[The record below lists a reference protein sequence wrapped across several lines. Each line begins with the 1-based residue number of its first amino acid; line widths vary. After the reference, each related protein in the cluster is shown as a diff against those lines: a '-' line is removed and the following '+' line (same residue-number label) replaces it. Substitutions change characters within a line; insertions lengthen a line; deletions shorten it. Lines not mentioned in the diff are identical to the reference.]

1 MGKRSTRENKSRLQ
15 LSREEAGLTR
25 EKASELMEYIS
36 DDRIDKI
43 ERGILEAR
51 PEEIITMSECYK
63 DPELCNYY
71 CSHECPIGRKYV
83 PEVKLKDLSQITLEM
98 LASLNNMEKE
108 KNRLIEITVDGAITK
123 DEQEDFNK
131 IKEELDSI
139 SLSVSALKM
148 WIDNAIL
155 TGKFTE

>member
-63 DPELCNYY
+63 YPELCNYY

-108 KNRLIEITVDGAITK
+108 KNRLIEITVDGAITE

-131 IKEELDSI
+131 IKEEPDSI

>member
-108 KNRLIEITVDGAITK
+108 KNRLIEITVDGVITE